1 MKYEARELV
10 TMYDEMLDDCHG
22 TVEVAGYE
30 YETSR
35 LLKEVDPIAYK
46 CGFLDFAN
54 SLQQDDEE
62 ITDDLICDA
71 SDSF

>member
-10 TMYDEMLDDCHG
+10 QMYDEMLDDCYG
-22 TVEVAGYE
+22 TVSVAGME

-46 CGFLDFAN
+46 CGFTDFMH
-54 SLQQDDEE
+54 SMQEDDEE

-71 SDSF
+71 MDYL